1 MKPLATIVLLAF
13 LLIVSPAA
21 RSAQDGPGQPT
32 FRSSVDLVPVDVN
45 VIDRTGR
52 PVTGLEAGDF
62 ALTIDGKARRIASA
76 QYVTPA
82 EPSAPPA
89 PTYYSSNLAAA
100 GGRLIMLVVDQGSIG
115 AGRGKLAL
123 DAASRFVSRLGPAD
137 RIGLVTIPAS
147 GPQVDFTTNHG
158 VVQALLPKLIGQA
171 TSPGLLHVGI
181 SEAADAQRGDASALR
196 QIFDRECSGLRDP
209 TETQEC
215 TQRLTVEANLVY
227 QTARERTRTSVL
239 ALKGLIER
247 LATTTS
253 PKTIIFLSEGIVL
266 DTDSAELSWLGPAA
280 SRGQVVLYA
289 LHLDAP
295 SSDAEQSRVSSTR
308 GQDAAFAEQGLAMM
322 AGLARGSVFRVT
334 STADAAFS
342 RLALELSGYYLLTF
356 EPEAEDR
363 DGKAHKIKI
372 GVPGRNG
379 IEIRSRAQF
388 AVEPARAI
396 TNETLLSDALRAPLL
411 ATDIGLKVSTYTLRD
426 ASTGK
431 LRVIVA
437 ADIDRSVTSNGRLAL
452 AYSLADAR
460 GRLVTSQLEPEV
472 KASERGAARTQTYVG
487 SVLIDSPGVHTLKLA
502 VVDSTGKR
510 GSVEHTFRAQM
521 TSAGQ
526 LRATD
531 LLIAEN
537 TGSIA
542 AGGLLP
548 SVAGD
553 FTTGTVHSYI
563 ELYGDVDESLAKASV
578 VFEVAESDEGRAIES
593 ASGRIQRLPGDAP
606 GGRTVEGALTIALL
620 PPGNYVARA
629 VVNLDGRKTATI
641 TRPFRIS
648 SSPAS
653 TPAAGAETRPDDAAR
668 PAIPFTSRIDAFE
681 RSAVLTP
688 QVVGFFLDR
697 MNAADAAGS
706 AIADAKAGRF
716 DAAAE
721 ASVKAGGEKRLA
733 SVFLNGLALYA
744 RGQLEAAAGQ
754 FREALRIDSEFFPA
768 AFYLG
773 SCYAAGGRDREAA
786 GAWQTALVTEGDA
799 PFVYTLLGD
808 ALLRLRDAP
817 KAVDIL
823 KEAASLWPDNDDVLL
838 RLGTAYAVAGKSAE
852 ALDTLEPYLSRHP
865 ADHERIFIVLRLLYE
880 ARAAKRQIRS
890 VDEDRTL
897 FLKYAAAY
905 DAASG
910 PQKAIV
916 DRWKKFMTR

>member
-1 MKPLATIVLLAF
+1 M
-13 LLIVSPAA
+13 
-21 RSAQDGPGQPT
+21 
-32 FRSSVDLVPVDVN
+32 
-45 VIDRTGR
+45 
-52 PVTGLEAGDF
+52 
-62 ALTIDGKARRIASA
+62 
-76 QYVTPA
+76 
-82 EPSAPPA
+82 
-89 PTYYSSNLAAA
+89 
-100 GGRLIMLVVDQGSIG
+100 
-115 AGRGKLAL
+115 
-123 DAASRFVSRLGPAD
+123 
-137 RIGLVTIPAS
+137 
-147 GPQVDFTTNHG
+147 
-158 VVQALLPKLIGQA
+158 
-171 TSPGLLHVGI
+171 
-181 SEAADAQRGDASALR
+181 
-196 QIFDRECSGLRDP
+196 
-209 TETQEC
+209 
-215 TQRLTVEANLVY
+215 
-227 QTARERTRTSVL
+227 
-239 ALKGLIER
+239 
-247 LATTTS
+247 
-253 PKTIIFLSEGIVL
+253 
-266 DTDSAELSWLGPAA
+266 
-280 SRGQVVLYA
+280 
-289 LHLDAP
+289 
-295 SSDAEQSRVSSTR
+295 
-308 GQDAAFAEQGLAMM
+308 
-322 AGLARGSVFRVT
+322 
-334 STADAAFS
+334 
-342 RLALELSGYYLLTF
+342 
-356 EPEAEDR
+356 
-363 DGKAHKIKI
+363 
-372 GVPGRNG
+372 
-379 IEIRSRAQF
+379 
-388 AVEPARAI
+388 
-396 TNETLLSDALRAPLL
+396 
-411 ATDIGLKVSTYTLRD
+411 
-426 ASTGK
+426 
-431 LRVIVA
+431 
-437 ADIDRSVTSNGRLAL
+437 
-452 AYSLADAR
+452 
-460 GRLVTSQLEPEV
+460 TSQLEPEV

-553 FTTGTVHSYI
+553 FTSGTVHSYI

-786 GAWQTALVTEGDA
+786 GAWQTSLVTEGDA

-838 RLGTAYAVAGKSAE
+838 RLGTAYAVAENNAE

-916 DRWKKFMTR
+916 DPWKKFMTR